1 MIKTAQRNG
10 IIVGYDPG
18 GNDKNGLAFL
28 TVKEGKPVDISIK
41 TLTNSESVI
50 CEILKT
56 DNIIGIGV
64 DTLSCWST
72 GDSGWRP
79 ADKWLRVKYRTVQN
93 SVTTPNYLSG
103 AMGINGMSVLIEVA
117 KNLRDITLSET
128 HPKVLYYALTQKKY
142 DYTKD
147 TDEMNSFLSDKLAL
161 EITTRNDHEWDA
173 VFSAYALFMGVT
185 GKWKLDLHKLDVGE
199 NERIVKPCGKT
210 YYYWPVELKSNP
222 LPYTMGNAGDLIKH
236 GLLAEFIYWHC
247 RDLRQRLS
255 FYDPFGGRPW
265 QEPVHDKV
273 AERIKRLG
281 PCPFKQ
287 AQEDIIQGYYGSSHI
302 VAQISAS
309 NDNKIN
315 IYSSDRDGDA
325 RDDLKNTGIQP
336 IDLNGFNSDN
346 GYSIIDCNFSD
357 TEDTLILI
365 DPFYD
370 LENINDNILN
380 KVIQKV
386 ATGKLSIALYVL
398 YTDLEITQW
407 DKFNELQKSLTTDEN
422 VNYVSM
428 KCNAIKNSLIDGESK
443 FNSYFALYT
452 HKNYPEQ
459 ELSTFR
465 KAVEEYSI
473 NLTRAMDC
481 QIEYNS
487 RINT

>member
-1 MIKTAQRNG
+1 MIETTQING
-10 IIVGYDPG
+10 TIVGYDPG
-18 GNDKNGLAFL
+18 GNNKDGLVFL
-28 TVKEGKPVDISIK
+28 TVKNGKPDKISIK
-41 TLTNSESVI
+41 TCRNSESVI
-50 CEILKT
+50 CEILKS
-56 DNIIGIGV
+56 DNIIGLGA

-72 GDSGWRP
+72 GNSGWRP
-79 ADKWLRVKYRTVQN
+79 ADTWLREKYPAVRNGVIN
-93 SVTTPNYLSG
+93 PNYLSG

-117 KNLRDITLSET
+117 KNLRDIILSET

-142 DYTKD
+142 DYAKD
-147 TDEMNSFLSDKLAL
+147 TDEMNIFLSDKLAL
-161 EITTRNDHEWDA
+161 EIATKNDHEWDA

-185 GKWKLDLHKLDVGE
+185 GKWKLDLHKLDIRE

-210 YYYWPVELKSNP
+210 YYYWPVELKSKP

-236 GLLAEFIYWHC
+236 GLLAEFINWHC
-247 RDLRQRLS
+247 RDLHQRLS

-302 VAQISAS
+302 VAQISAA
-309 NDNKIN
+309 NDNMVN
-315 IYSSDRDGDA
+315 IHSSDRNADA
-325 RDDLKNTGIQP
+325 RDDLKNTGIKL
-336 IDLNGFNSDN
+336 IELNGFNCGN

-370 LENINDNILN
+370 LENINDNILK
-380 KVIQKV
+380 KVVQKV
-386 ATGKLSIALYVL
+386 ATGKISIALYIL
-398 YTDLEITQW
+398 YTDLEIKHW
-407 DKFNELQKSLTTDEN
+407 DKFKELQKSLTTN
-422 VNYVSM
+422 VSYVSL
-428 KCNAIKNSLIDGESK
+428 KCNAIESSLIDGESK
-443 FNSYFALYT
+443 YHSYIALYT

-459 ELSTFR
+459 ELAKFH

-473 NLTRAMDC
+473 NLTRAMDY